1 MKNKL
6 WSRGLSVVLALALC
20 AGLWFPAG
28 AETAPVDRTAR
39 YVMNTVQTPA
49 AGNIGGEWAAL
60 GLARWG
66 GEAPAGWF
74 EIYYQ
79 AVEAHVKE
87 TAGILH
93 KKKYT
98 EYSRTVVALTAMGK
112 DPRNVAGYDL
122 LRPLGDYEKV
132 LWQGING
139 PIWALIALD
148 SGDYEVPENTEAA
161 TQATRQLYVDEL
173 LRKQLPSGGWALSG
187 TEPDADITAL
197 ALQALAHYTGQSTV
211 QTAVDNALTWLSAAQ
226 NKEDGTYQSYGTAS
240 AESCAQVAVALCALG
255 IDPAED
261 ARFAKNSRTVEDALL
276 SFQKADGSFHHVMTD
291 DGNQMATEQGFY
303 ALVALQRLRDG
314 RPALYTMTD
323 RPGGPDVP
331 KGLDNKDP
339 EVQGRP
345 LVSPNID
352 FSDLSGHSDR
362 EAILALARRGIING
376 TGDGTFAPEGNMTRA
391 AFAAIITRGL
401 GLSGKET
408 GDFSDV
414 PAGSWYA
421 SPVGKAAEKGIV
433 QGVGGGKFNPVG
445 TITRQEAAVML
456 SRAAVLCGLDTGM
469 TEEEVSA
476 ALAQFGDGDSVA
488 SWARSS
494 LAWCADNGLTQ
505 GWETLEPTTPILR
518 AEVARMLA
526 VLLKNAA
533 LLG

>member
-1 MKNKL
+1 M
-6 WSRGLSVVLALALC
+6 AA
-20 AGLWFPAG
+20 
-28 AETAPVDRTAR
+28 
-39 YVMNTVQTPA
+39 A
-49 AGNIGGEWAAL
+49 AGID
-60 GLARWG
+60 GL
-66 GEAPAGWF
+66 
-74 EIYYQ
+74 
-79 AVEAHVKE
+79 
-87 TAGILH
+87 
-93 KKKYT
+93 
-98 EYSRTVVALTAMGK
+98 
-112 DPRNVAGYDL
+112 L
-122 LRPLGDYEKV
+122 L
-132 LWQGING
+132 
-139 PIWALIALD
+139 A
-148 SGDYEVPENTEAA
+148 
-161 TQATRQLYVDEL
+161 
-173 LRKQLPSGGWALSG
+173 
-187 TEPDADITAL
+187 
-197 ALQALAHYTGQSTV
+197 
-211 QTAVDNALTWLSAAQ
+211 
-226 NKEDGTYQSYGTAS
+226 
-240 AESCAQVAVALCALG
+240 
-255 IDPAED
+255 IDP
-261 ARFAKNSRTVEDALL
+261 N
-276 SFQKADGSFHHVMTD
+276 
-291 DGNQMATEQGFY
+291 
-303 ALVALQRLRDG
+303 
-314 RPALYTMTD
+314 
-323 RPGGPDVP
+323 
-331 KGLDNKDP
+331 
-339 EVQGRP
+339 RP
-345 LVSPNID
+345 LVSPKID

-401 GLSGKET
+401 GLGGKET

-433 QGVGGGKFNPVG
+433 QGVGGGKFNPAG